1 MAQKTAR
8 RMLLTGAATVVSA
21 AFAALAFS
29 GTAAAATQCPTGLD
43 TLTPDALHRAT
54 DVAQQSLGN
63 SFPDR
68 NVAGA
73 YVAGAT
79 RSDAGPVGQEII
91 SACGPDVQSKSVI
104 VDFVFPAM
112 LPDASRSYGA
122 AVVALDNG
130 RYSVWRTA

>member
-1 MAQKTAR
+1 M
-8 RMLLTGAATVVSA
+8 SA
-21 AFAALAFS
+21 AFASIAFS
-29 GTAAAATQCPTGLD
+29 GIAAAATSCPAGLD
-43 TLTPDALHRAT
+43 TLTPDALTRAT
-54 DVAQQSLGN
+54 DVAQQSLGA

-68 NVAGA
+68 DVTGA

-112 LPDASRSYGA
+112 LPDAARSYGA
-122 AVVALDNG
+122 AVVAVDNG